1 MKQFIVQFTNNIELT
16 YSLCNEE
23 IVNDWIKFISNHN
36 IEDCCP
42 NNHYIG
48 YATSE
53 FVQKKIDRLYYL
65 ADLINQHV
73 PDRVI
78 KQNITHS
85 SWKQELHKMHVHFP
99 DLKNNNS
106 YKNIWNELSEYNDI
120 IHWLES
126 TMDSTIKGD
135 SSKFRIT
142 LDFNKSNTLF
152 KEIPH
157 SAYKLFNPYTN
168 FGYLLLHY
176 THVGKHAQ
184 ELFTVNDMTC
194 PNEQF
199 VPQRTFSASVR
210 MYFTNNF
217 FDTDE
222 KRAGYLNRWAH
233 FYTKRGVNFW
243 KYKITDP
250 LLAFGYIKI
259 GDLINICVDNIDT
272 PIPVSIVE
280 LNNFRELLVKSKILR
295 WEIKGA

>member
-1 MKQFIVQFTNNIELT
+1 MHQFVVQFTNNIELV
-16 YSLCNEE
+16 YSLYNEE
-23 IVNDWIKFISNHN
+23 IVDAWIKLISNHT

-48 YATSE
+48 YSTSE
-53 FVQKKIDRLYYL
+53 FLQHKIDRLYYL
-65 ADLINQHV
+65 ADLINQHA

-78 KQNITHS
+78 KQSITYTN
-85 SWKQELHKMHVHFP
+85 WKEELHKMHVHFP
-99 DLKNNNS
+99 DLKNNIS

-126 TMDSTIKGD
+126 TIDSTIKGD

-142 LDFNKSNTLF
+142 LDFNKSNTVF
-152 KEIPH
+152 KDIPH

-194 PNEQF
+194 PSEQF
-199 VPQRTFSASVR
+199 VPQRTYSASVR

-217 FDTDE
+217 FDTVE
-222 KRAGYLNRWAH
+222 KRNSYLSRWAQ
-233 FYTKRGVNFW
+233 FYNKRGVNFW
-243 KYKITDP
+243 RYKITDP
-250 LLAFGYIKI
+250 LLAFGYMKI
-259 GDLINICVDNIDT
+259 GDLVKISVNNVDTAIPITIND
-272 PIPVSIVE
+272 
-280 LNNFRELLVKSKILR
+280 LNNFRDLMVKSKILN
-295 WEIKGA
+295 WQIKRA